1 MRRALTSLA
10 FALSLLGPLAACHKA
25 GAQDAPPADAA
36 ATAAES
42 AKGAAFL
49 AKNAKAPGVVVL
61 PSGLQYKV
69 VKSGPADGVHPR
81 EGDEIRVHYEGTL
94 LNGAVFDSTFKTGQ
108 PAVMPLAHL
117 VPGWMEALPLMRAG
131 DEWILYVP
139 ASLAYGDEGA
149 GADVPPG
156 ATLVFR
162 LQLLGVL
169 PRAASAMG

>member
-1 MRRALTSLA
+1 MRPVLVPALVL
-10 FALSLLGPLAACHKA
+10 ALSLLGACHRA
-25 GAQDAPPADAA
+25 GAQDAPPNAA
-36 ATAAES
+36 LLQAEQ

-69 VKSGPADGVHPR
+69 VKSGPASGAHPA

-94 LNGAVFDSTFKTGQ
+94 LDGTVFDSTLKTGQ
-108 PAVMPLAHL
+108 PAVMTLAHL
-117 VPGWMEALPLMRAG
+117 VPGWMEALPLMRPG

-149 GADVPPG
+149 GADIPPG

-169 PRAASAMG
+169 PKPAGALG